1 MAGRID
7 GVKEAR
13 IAKFL
18 ALAHESAMRLD
29 VHDLSCTRAGRAVF
43 AGISFSLGAGEAM
56 IVRGANGAGKSSL
69 LRILAGLDEAEA
81 GDILVD
87 GKSAGEALPQMT
99 HYLAHADAVKH
110 PLTVEEHLDFFASLL
125 GKVEGS
131 FTTAAAIEA
140 YDLSTLR
147 LTPARY
153 LSAGQKRRLALARLL
168 VSRRPLWLLDEPTG
182 VLDQASTA
190 RFEENLAAHC
200 RHGGMAIAVTH
211 DPLTMP
217 GARTLRL
224 GAS

>member
-1 MAGRID
+1 MEGANW
-7 GVKEAR
+7 AR

-29 VHDLSCTRAGRAVF
+29 VHELSCTRAGRAVF
-43 AGISFSLGAGEAM
+43 AGVSFSLRAGEAM

-69 LRILAGLDEAEA
+69 LRLLAGLDEAEG

-87 GKSAGEALPQMT
+87 GESASEALRQAT
-99 HYLAHADAVKH
+99 HYLAHADAVKAS
-110 PLTVEEHLDFFASLL
+110 LTVEEHLDFFAALL
-125 GKVEGS
+125 GKTAGS
-131 FTTAAAIEA
+131 LSTAAAIEA
-140 YDLSTLR
+140 YDLGALR
-147 LTPARY
+147 LTPVRY

-168 VSRRPLWLLDEPTG
+168 VAKRPLWLLDEPTG

-200 RHGGMAIAVTH
+200 RDGGMAIAVTH